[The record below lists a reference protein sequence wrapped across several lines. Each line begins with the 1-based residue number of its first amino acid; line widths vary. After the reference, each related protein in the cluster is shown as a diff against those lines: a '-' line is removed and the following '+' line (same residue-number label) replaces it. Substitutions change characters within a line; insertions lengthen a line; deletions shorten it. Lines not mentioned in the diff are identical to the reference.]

1 MVVSVEYNKCYI
13 VWVGCFPIL
22 LAFGAALET
31 EMADPEDGAL
41 IQALPMVTWWGRGS
55 TGLEPRMSLL

>member
-1 MVVSVEYNKCYI
+1 M
-13 VWVGCFPIL
+13 WVGCFPIL

-31 EMADPEDGAL
+31 EMGDPEDGAL